1 MNGEKEGSGQKR
13 QDIWGAIGQENLNL
27 GDDSW
32 QLGSNVTLWGSKEA
46 EGKERKEKEGPRFS
60 VCEPVVHLLFNRD
73 FPSVG
78 AIVGIVQKGFLL
90 I

>member
-1 MNGEKEGSGQKR
+1 MNGEKEGSGQKG
-13 QDIWGAIGQENLNL
+13 QDIWGAIGQEHLNL

-32 QLGSNVTLWGSKEA
+32 QLGSSVTLWGGKEA
-46 EGKERKEKEGPRFS
+46 EGKERKEKECPSFS
-60 VCEPVVHLLFNRD
+60 VCESVVHLLFNRD

-78 AIVGIVQKGFLL
+78 AVVGIVQKGFSL